1 MGITT
6 GIFTIFFT
14 CSSQLYDT
22 SNWVEV
28 VGKLTKQSHGKSSA
42 TEFEYTYNGETY
54 NRVSSGR
61 DVVKGN
67 KTVLGELYVLK
78 VNPNKPEQYIILPWK
93 MVFNE
98 SEVIDSCIGKIIK
111 VGEANP
117 FGVKFRKMEFEYVA
131 YGKLYTR
138 YQYISLEDIVFFPKL
153 RKNQCYPVT
162 FWQEDPQRAILYFD
176 RPVVNCET
184 KDL

>member
-1 MGITT
+1 M
-6 GIFTIFFT
+6 
-14 CSSQLYDT
+14 
-22 SNWVEV
+22 E
-28 VGKLTKQSHGKSSA
+28 
-42 TEFEYTYNGETY
+42 NGFY
-54 NRVSSGR
+54 
-61 DVVKGN
+61 
-67 KTVLGELYVLK
+67 
-78 VNPNKPEQYIILPWK
+78 
-93 MVFNE
+93 E
-98 SEVIDSCIGKIIK
+98 SEVIDSCIGKIKK

-138 YQYISLEDIVFFPKL
+138 YQYISIDDTVFFPKL